1 VTSHERM
8 DELLDERIL
17 VLDGAM
23 GTMVQML
30 GLDEAA
36 FRGERFADHD
46 RPLHGNGDI
55 LCLTQ
60 PEAVRQIHMAYLEA
74 GADIVT
80 TNSFTATR
88 PAQADYGVAD
98 LCGEINRAAAEI
110 ARAACDT
117 MTHRT
122 PHRPRFV
129 AGSVGPTNRS
139 LSLPMDPADPG
150 SRAATF
156 DELSEAYE
164 EAVRGLVL
172 GGADLLLVETVFDS
186 LNAKAALFAIDTVLR
201 RTGARLPVM
210 LSASPSG
217 PDGRLLTGQT
227 LDAFLVATE
236 HAAPFCLGLNCS
248 TGAREMGPH
257 LAELAELAPVRVSAH
272 PNAGFPDEHG
282 HYGEAPEETAALVR
296 GWVEAGLVNIVGGCC
311 GTTPDHIR
319 AIADAVAGLAPRP
332 LPAPSERASRFSGLE
347 TLRIYPESRFQMVGE
362 RANVSGSRRF
372 RRLVEAG
379 DFEGAL
385 DVARA
390 QARAGANMLDV
401 NMDAGL
407 VDAPAAMRRFLALLA
422 ADPET
427 ARLPVVVD
435 SSRWEVI
442 EAGLQCLPGKGL
454 VNSLDLGEGEDRFLE
469 RAALA
474 RRYGAAVVAMARD
487 EAGQALTA
495 ERKVA
500 VLERAWRLLTD
511 RAGFPSE
518 DVVLDPGVMAV
529 GTGLEADRGHAR
541 EFLTAVPILK
551 KRCPGAL
558 VSAGVSNLSYAFRG
572 HAGLRSALHAV
583 FLTHAIR
590 AGLDLGIVDAGQLA
604 VTETLPADLR
614 AACDD
619 LILDRRPDAAERLI
633 ALAGGE
639 DGAPAGPAGE
649 PEAWRQAQPA
659 ERLAHALIHGVTEH
673 LDEDLAEARQG
684 WLDPLAIIEGPLMA
698 GMEQVGRLFDEGKMF
713 LPQVVRSA
721 RVMRAAV
728 DLLAPDL
735 AGGAAPMG
743 RRGRVLLATVHG
755 DVHDI
760 GKNLVAVVLGCHGF
774 EVEDLGVAVT
784 AGRVV
789 EAAAA
794 GDVAAV
800 GLSGLITPSLAEM
813 AKVARALAAAGL
825 DPPLLIGGA
834 TTSPEHTALRIA
846 PEYGGP
852 VIHVKDAARAA
863 AVMARLTDPERR
875 EEFLAAHR
883 EEQDALRQDR
893 EGRTPRNLLSL
904 AEARRRPLR
913 VDREDAAPPR
923 PAFTGRR
930 VIEDMSLATLAE
942 YLDWRA
948 LLAVWDL
955 RGSWPGILQDP
966 LRGMEARRLHG
977 QANALLAELEGVLHA
992 RAAYGFWPA
1001 AADGDDIVLYEDES
1015 RRAERLRL
1023 PMLRQQAAK
1032 GPGEAQHCLADFLAP
1047 TGAGRDDWLGAF
1059 VLTAGLGAAEESAR
1073 RAGAGDEVAAL
1084 MVKALADRLAE
1095 AFAERLH
1102 EQARREGGYGE
1113 DERRRPAELLEG
1125 GYRGIRPA
1133 VGYPTIPDHSL
1144 KFPLFELLEAGDL
1157 GITLTETGA
1166 MQPAAS
1172 LCGLYLGHPEARYFD
1187 VGRLGRDQVEDYA
1200 RRRGLERA
1208 EAERWLAERLAYEP
1222 APGPLVAYHHFRS
1235 RHTRE
1240 SLVEEE

>member
-1 VTSHERM
+1 MTTRERL
-8 DELLDERIL
+8 DELLAERIL

-23 GTMVQML
+23 GTMIQMI

-36 FRGERFADHD
+36 FRGARFAGHD
-46 RPLHGNGDI
+46 RPLHGDGDI
-55 LCLTQ
+55 LCLSQ
-60 PEAVRQIHMAYLEA
+60 PEAVGQIHMAYLEA

-88 PAQADYGVAD
+88 PGQADYGVGD
-98 LCGEINRAAAEI
+98 LCGEINRAAAEL

-139 LSLPMDPADPG
+139 LSLPADPADPG

-156 DELSEAYE
+156 DELREAYE

-186 LNAKAALFAIDTVLR
+186 LNAKAALFAIDTVFR

-227 LDAFLVATE
+227 LDAFLVATA
-236 HAAPFCLGLNCS
+236 HGAPFCLGLNCS
-248 TGAREMGPH
+248 TGAREMEPH
-257 LAELAELAPVRVSAH
+257 LAELAELAPGWVSAH

-296 GWVEAGLVNIVGGCC
+296 AWAEAGLVNIVGGCC
-311 GTTPDHIR
+311 GTTPDHVR
-319 AIADAVAGLAPRP
+319 AIADAVAGLPPRP
-332 LPAPSERASRFSGLE
+332 RPSPGARASRFSGLE
-347 TLRIYPESRFQMVGE
+347 TLRIFPESRFQMVGE
-362 RANVSGSRRF
+362 RANVGGSRRF
-372 RRLVEAG
+372 RLLVEA
-379 DFEGAL
+379 DDLEGAL
-385 DVARA
+385 GVARE
-390 QARAGANMLDV
+390 QVRDGANLLDV

-454 VNSLDLGEGEDRFLE
+454 VNSLDLGEGEDIFLE
-469 RAALA
+469 RAELA

-487 EAGQALTA
+487 EEGQALMA

-500 VLERAWRLLTD
+500 VLERAWHLLTE

-518 DVVLDPGVMAV
+518 DVVLDPGVLAV
-529 GTGLEADRGHAR
+529 GTGLETDRGHAR

-572 HAGLRSALHAV
+572 HAGLRAALHAV

-590 AGLDLGIVDAGQLA
+590 AGLDLGIVNAGQLA
-604 VTETLPADLR
+604 VTEALPADLR
-614 AACDD
+614 EACED
-619 LILDRRPDAAERLI
+619 LIFNRRPDAAERLI
-633 ALAGGE
+633 ALADRE
-639 DGAPAGPAGE
+639 PATHGAAAE
-649 PEAWRQAQPA
+649 EAWRREPVAD
-659 ERLAHALIHGVTEH
+659 RLAHALIHGVTER
-673 LDEDLAEARQG
+673 LAEDLAEARQG

-698 GMEQVGRLFDEGKMF
+698 GMETVGRLFDEGKMF
-713 LPQVVRSA
+713 LPQIVRSA

-728 DLLAPDL
+728 DLLAPEL
-735 AGGAAPMG
+735 AEGAAVAG

-774 EVEDLGVAVT
+774 AIEDLGVAVT
-784 AGRVV
+784 AGRIV

-813 AKVARALAAAGL
+813 AKVARALAARGL
-825 DPPLLIGGA
+825 DLPLLIGGA
-834 TTSPEHTALRIA
+834 TTSPEHTALRLA

-863 AVMARLTDPERR
+863 TVLVNLVDPARS
-875 EEFLAAHR
+875 EEFLRAHR

-913 VDREDAAPPR
+913 VDWDAASPPR
-923 PAFTGRR
+923 PSFTGRR
-930 VIEDMSLATLAE
+930 VIEDMSLETLAE

-948 LLAVWDL
+948 FLAVWDL
-955 RGSWPGILQDP
+955 RGSWPGVLQDP

-977 QANALLAELEGVLHA
+977 QARALLAELEGSLHA
-992 RAAYGFWPA
+992 RAVYGFWPA
-1001 AADGDDIVLYEDES
+1001 AADGDDIVVYEDEA

-1023 PMLRQQAAK
+1023 PMLRQQVAK
-1032 GPGEAQHCLADFLAP
+1032 GPGGTQHCLADFLAP
-1047 TGAGRDDWLGAF
+1047 AGAGRDDWLGAF
-1059 VLTAGLGAAEESAR
+1059 ALTAGLGAEEAAAHR
-1073 RAGAGDEVAAL
+1073 TEVGDEVAAL
-1084 MVKALADRLAE
+1084 MVKVLADRLAE

-1102 EQARREGGYGE
+1102 EQARRDGSYGE
-1113 DERRRPAELLEG
+1113 DERRRPSELLEG
-1125 GYRGIRPA
+1125 RYRGIRPA
-1133 VGYPTIPDHSL
+1133 VGFPAIPDHSL
-1144 KFPLFELLEAGDL
+1144 KHPLFELLEAGDL
-1157 GITLTETGA
+1157 GLTLTETGA
-1166 MQPAAS
+1166 MRPAAS

-1200 RRRGLERA
+1200 RRRGMERA

-1240 SLVEEE
+1240 SLVEED